1 LRKPLAAQLKRW
13 RWRILTPIA
22 IKLPSHLSLLALHP
36 RTCEF
41 AIPQAARRNRSAYV
55 PLGRRFLV
63 NSQDRASDGGQ
74 SGDRDRAIADFT
86 KAIEINPKYAKA

>member
-1 LRKPLAAQLKRW
+1 M
-13 RWRILTPIA
+13 
-22 IKLPSHLSLLALHP
+22 
-36 RTCEF
+36 
-41 AIPQAARRNRSAYV
+41 PQAGRRNRSAYV
-55 PLGRRFLV
+55 PLGPRFLV